1 MHAPSAVATFYVA
14 SGMVYTAMP
23 VMVWVLLRRR
33 HPKQSLWLWCGGAM
47 LLALGMMLHG
57 ARTHTMGLPALYVAQ
72 FCTAAAAAL
81 QAGALR
87 LEAGRP
93 PRLARLLAACVLGV
107 SLLAL
112 AQQRWGTGVR
122 LALDNLLPALFTLLL
137 AVVAGQLARRRRSRS
152 ACLLVVLYVLLSL
165 ALLLRLAQRALALP
179 GDPPGAPDTVLL
191 AVIAFLLVTGV
202 ATQVA
207 YLGLA
212 LDRARDA
219 EGHQREALQAL
230 HRQQLALEGA
240 ARGREMVAS
249 ERARTTQL
257 LAHEVRQPLHNAA
270 VSLQRA
276 LATLGQV
283 DDPRA
288 AAAAIEQA
296 QEVIRAVSATLDNT
310 VAATTLLA
318 GQSRASTV
326 DVDLPLLLELCLGDL
341 PPEAR
346 QRVRVDYRADA
357 RSAQLEPTLLRLAL
371 RNLLANATLY
381 APRETPVV
389 LRVLDSDEPL
399 ALVIEVA
406 DEGPGIPEELRA
418 RVFDEGVR
426 GEQPTVPGH
435 GLGLHV
441 VKRVAQLHGGRID
454 YAPNTPQG
462 SVFRLTLPQG
472 EGG

>member
-1 MHAPSAVATFYVA
+1 MHAPSAVAMFYVA

-33 HPKQSLWLWCGGAM
+33 HPKQSLRLWCTGGM
-47 LLALGMMLHG
+47 LLALGMILHG

-72 FCTAAAAAL
+72 FCSAAAAAL

-93 PRLARLLAACVLGV
+93 PGLARLLAACGLGV
-107 SLLAL
+107 ALLAL
-112 AQQRWGTGVR
+112 AQQRWGTTVR

-137 AVVAGQLARRRRSRS
+137 TVVAGQLARRRRSRS
-152 ACLLVVLYVLLSL
+152 AHLLVVLYALLSL
-165 ALLLRLAQRALALP
+165 ALLLRLGQRALALP
-179 GDPPGAPDTVLL
+179 ADPSGAPDAVLI

-219 EGHQREALQAL
+219 EAHQREALQGL
-230 HRQQLALEGA
+230 HQQQIALEAA

-249 ERARTTQL
+249 ERARTTRL

-270 VSLQRA
+270 ISLQRA
-276 LATLGQV
+276 LATLGQS
-283 DDPRA
+283 DDPQA
-288 AAAAIEQA
+288 AASAIAQA
-296 QEVIRAVSATLDNT
+296 QDVIRAVSATLDNT
-310 VAATTLLA
+310 VAAATLLA
-318 GQSRASTV
+318 GAQHPSRIDTE
-326 DVDLPLLLELCLGDL
+326 LPLLLDLCLGDL

-346 QRVRVDYRADA
+346 KRVRLDYRADA
-357 RSAQLEPTLLRLAL
+357 RSAQLEPTLVRLAL
-371 RNLLANATLY
+371 RNLLTNATLY
-381 APRETPVV
+381 SPRDTPVL

-399 ALVIEVA
+399 ALVIEVV
-406 DEGPGIPEELRA
+406 DEGPGVPDELRE
-418 RVFDEGVR
+418 RIFDEGAR
-426 GEQPTVPGH
+426 GDQSTVPGH

-454 YAPNTPQG
+454 YDANAPRG
-462 SVFRLTLPQG
+462 SIFRLTLPQG
-472 EGG
+472 APD

>member
-33 HPKQSLWLWCGGAM
+33 HPKHSLVLWCVGGM
-47 LLALGMMLHG
+47 LLALAMILHG
-57 ARTHTMGLPALYVAQ
+57 TRTHTTGLPALYLAQ
-72 FCTAAAAAL
+72 ACTVVAAAL
-81 QAGALR
+81 QAAALR
-87 LEAGRP
+87 LEADRP
-93 PRLARLLAACVLGV
+93 PRLRPLLAACGLGV
-107 SLLAL
+107 ALLAL
-112 AQQRWGTGVR
+112 AQQGWGTGVR

-137 AVVAGQLARRRRSRS
+137 VVVAAQLARRRRSRS
-152 ACLLVVLYVLLSL
+152 ARLLTVLYALMSL

-179 GDPPGAPDTVLL
+179 GDPPGAPDNLL
-191 AVIAFLLVTGV
+191 IAVIAFLLVTAI

-219 EGHQREALQAL
+219 EAKQREALQVL

-276 LATLGQV
+276 LATLGQS
-283 DDPRA
+283 DDPQA
-288 AAAAIEQA
+288 AASAIAQA
-296 QEVIRAVSATLDNT
+296 QDVIRAVSATLDNT
-310 VAATTLLA
+310 VAATTLLT

-326 DVDLPLLLELCLGDL
+326 DVDLPLLLDLCLGDL

-346 QRVRVDYRADA
+346 QRVHVDYRADA

-472 EGG
+472 EAS